1 MKKKFI
7 PFNFEMVFSLKSSVT
22 SRTSSLSGV
31 FFLQEY
37 NKVRYLCHISSVLLE
52 LNNSNRHSFAWL
64 DKIVKSLKNLPKHK
78 VVANLCENAL
88 IGAHCQ
94 QTVWAKCGTTTF
106 KQKCQVWECQILGG
120 GESKSND
127 YFAWNDKHVFPFPET
142 WLLKSNHRS
151 QK

>member
-1 MKKKFI
+1 
-7 PFNFEMVFSLKSSVT
+7 MVFSLKSSVT
-22 SRTSSLSGV
+22 CK
-31 FFLQEY
+31 LQE
-37 NKVRYLCHISSVLLE
+37 LLLFLEFLSSKNIIKCDIFVTSHQFCWNSIILGSR
-52 LNNSNRHSFAWL
+52 NNRQNFAWL

-120 GESKSND
+120 NLKATIILHEMINMSFLFQKLGSWNQITQAKSN
-127 YFAWNDKHVFPFPET
+127 FRF
-142 WLLKSNHRS
+142 
-151 QK
+151 